1 MTLQTVSE
9 TETHKIEVPAGA
21 NIGPIAIRH
30 ITTGA
35 MQRRFTVKEEVEI
48 DTGSDATCRTIKSR
62 LMNAD
67 YCNLDFQDTID
78 GVGYIVTV
86 LATIDD
92 PEDVSETP
100 AKLVTDI
107 SGRITAL
114 LANGTEEEKA

>member
-1 MTLQTVSE
+1 MKTILDNG
-9 TETHKIEVPAGA
+9 THKIEIHDSGTVGS
-21 NIGPIAIRH
+21 GVIRH
-30 ITTGA
+30 ITTGS

-78 GVGYIVTV
+78 GVSYIVTV
-86 LATIDD
+86 LATVDD
-92 PEDVSETP
+92 PEDESETP
-100 AKLVTDI
+100 TKIVTDI
-107 SGRITAL
+107 SGRIAAL